1 MSDGGGWRRV
11 SRRRIFRARRRCDP
25 GPPFALPKTD
35 MQMLWHGR
43 AHLDPAHKWLRG
55 LLIRAAEGI

>member
-1 MSDGGGWRRV
+1 MAPAGAGFRV
-11 SRRRIFRARRRCDP
+11 AEYFAREAALAILA
-25 GPPFALPKTD
+25 PPFALQKTD

-55 LLIRAAEGI
+55 LPIRAAEGI

>member
-1 MSDGGGWRRV
+1 MAAAGAGFRV
-11 SRRRIFRARRRCDP
+11 AEYFARGVAGDP